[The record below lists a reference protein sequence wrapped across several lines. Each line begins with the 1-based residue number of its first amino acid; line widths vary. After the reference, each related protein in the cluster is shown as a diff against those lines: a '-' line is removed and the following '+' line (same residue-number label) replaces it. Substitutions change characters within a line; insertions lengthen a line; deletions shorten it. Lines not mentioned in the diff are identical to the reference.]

1 MRVVYLILVIL
12 LAQSCGPNTQQV
24 KYLKQNYSA
33 EAINYFYETGF
44 LRDSDKKRPAVQKW
58 KKDIYI
64 YMTGDF
70 YPDDIDH
77 VKNTI
82 VQLDSLQ
89 LPIDIQ
95 LTPDS
100 LNANMFIYFGD
111 YPYLE
116 KMGIGDS
123 LSTFYW
129 YFQVDY
135 NKSAIVG
142 IANNAET
149 YKNYSETDNIKIRQ
163 AIILKAM
170 THCLGIMGNS
180 LHYPNSTF
188 FKEEIW
194 VSNFCDIDKSII
206 KLLYEP
212 SIPNIYLEPLFET
225 DFEDI
230 LYHINAPQK
239 IADYVLSNNT
249 PLHYLEYI
257 RKNCFL
263 LDSILVKWPSETN
276 IRLNGDV
283 SAEDSLFCKDIINQL
298 NTISDQFNL
307 TLAGNI
313 QRTSTID
320 IHYGNNDTMKHD
332 IQYNQ
337 SLNIGNSMFP
347 RRTFY
352 EIDIVCN
359 GKEDIQKRKNRFI
372 ADILYGILA
381 FKNDDITKDFTEL
394 DSLGNISFQTDYRE
408 ILALIYEPVFYSGL
422 TIKEL
427 DEAIEILKTK
437 GLTN

>member
-1 MRVVYLILVIL
+1 MVVLLI
-12 LAQSCGPNTQQV
+12 QSCGPTTPQL

-33 EAINYFYETGF
+33 EAINYFYETAF
-44 LRDSDKKRPAVQKW
+44 LRNFDNKRPAVKKW
-58 KKDIYI
+58 KKDIYV
-64 YMTGDF
+64 YMAGDF
-70 YPDDIDH
+70 YPNDIDH

-89 LPIDIQ
+89 LPIDIH
-95 LTPDS
+95 LTSDS

-111 YPYLE
+111 YSYLE

-129 YFQVDY
+129 HFQVNY

-149 YKNYSETDNIKIRQ
+149 YKNFSKTDNAKIRQ
-163 AIILKAM
+163 AIILKVM

-180 LHYPNSTF
+180 LHHPNSTF
-188 FKEEIW
+188 FEDETW

-206 KLLYEP
+206 KFLYE
-212 SIPNIYLEPLFET
+212 SSTPNIYLLPVFEEN
-225 DFEDI
+225 FKDI
-230 LYHINAPQK
+230 LYHINAPKK
-239 IADYVLSNNT
+239 IADYVLANNT

-257 RKNCFL
+257 RENCFL
-263 LDSILVKWPSETN
+263 LDSVLVKWPSETN
-276 IRLNGDV
+276 IKLNGDV
-283 SAEDSLFCKDIINQL
+283 SLEDSLFCKDIINQL

-313 QRTSTID
+313 QRVSTID

-332 IQYNQ
+332 IQYKN
-337 SLNIGNSMFP
+337 SLNIGNRMFT
-347 RRTFY
+347 RRRFY
-352 EIDIVCN
+352 EINIVCN

-372 ADILYGILA
+372 SDMLYGILA
-381 FKNDDITKDFTEL
+381 FKNDDITKNFTEL
-394 DSLGNISFQTDYRE
+394 DSLGNISFQSDYKE

-422 TIKEL
+422 TIDEF
-427 DEAIEILKTK
+427 DEAIEILKAE
-437 GLTN
+437 GYNNE